1 MRAEQVELAARVRS
15 EVGKQAA
22 KRLRAGGEIPAVVY
36 GRGQDA
42 QPIALEA
49 AAFSAAIPEGAW
61 YSTLVKLR
69 IEGAKGAG
77 ASANAMVK
85 EVQCDIVRRRVLS
98 VDFQRVSLRETVHT
112 TVPVVHVGESRGVR
126 QGGVLEHLIHEVA
139 VECLPTQLPEHLEA
153 DITRME
159 IGDSLRVRDLA
170 APPGVK
176 IVTDPEEV
184 LIVIAPPVRLEEV
197 APAEAVPGAVVE
209 EVEEPEVITERAR
222 EEES

>member
-22 KRLRAGGEIPAVVY
+22 KRLRAGGEIPAVIY

-42 QPIALEA
+42 QPIALQA
-49 AAFSAAIPEGAW
+49 AAFKAAIPEGAW

-69 IEGAKGAG
+69 IEGAKGTG
-77 ASANAMVK
+77 ASPNAMIK

-153 DITRME
+153 DITGME

-197 APAEAVPGAVVE
+197 APVQAAPGAVVE
-209 EVEEPEVITERAR
+209 EVQEPEVITERAR